1 MLHIYLA
8 DLIYFGFSS
17 SQLAPKSHDTR
28 ILKFADL
35 RMWTEAGRL
44 WVQRFISVWLSCPL
58 LVNSNLVSDEICA
71 SLSKMAFRWE
81 KTWAQVGKAAELLDE
96 DVLGATWLCH
106 WVWVSLICVSP
117 LSHSSHCLH
126 WSLKPRAEG
135 SLGSGHAVVS
145 PLVADPTG
153 PAMMQQ

>member
-8 DLIYFGFSS
+8 DSIYFGFSS
-17 SQLAPKSHDTR
+17 SQSAPESHGIR
-28 ILKFADL
+28 ILKLADL
-35 RMWTEAGRL
+35 GMCTEAGRVR
-44 WVQRFISVWLSCPL
+44 VQRFISVGLCRPP
-58 LVNSNLVSDEICA
+58 LVSSNWVHDEVCA

-96 DVLGATWLCH
+96 DVLGTTWLCH
-106 WVWVSLICVSP
+106 WVCASLTCVTPAGSLFTLSAWP
-117 LSHSSHCLH
+117 L
-126 WSLKPRAEG
+126 KARAEG

-153 PAMMQQ
+153 PAVTRQ